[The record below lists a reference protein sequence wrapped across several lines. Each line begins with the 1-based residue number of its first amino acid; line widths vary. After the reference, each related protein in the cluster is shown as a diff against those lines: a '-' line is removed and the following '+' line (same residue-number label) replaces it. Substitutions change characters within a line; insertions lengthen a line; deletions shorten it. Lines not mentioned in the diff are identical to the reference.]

1 MGFRLAADATLLL
14 HLAFIVLAVFGGLLA
29 LKWRWI
35 PLLQLPAAAWGFF
48 VEVTGRACPLT
59 TLENYLSAQ
68 AGRASYGGG
77 FIEHYLVGLIYPA
90 GLSRD
95 MQFIFAGVVVALN
108 LTIYGWLWLRQRRPI
123 QG

>member
-14 HLAFIVLAVFGGLLA
+14 HMAFIVLALFGGLLA

-35 PLLQLPAAAWGFF
+35 PMIQLPAAAWGFF
-48 VEVTGRACPLT
+48 VEATGRICPLT

-68 AGRASYGGG
+68 AGRASYDGG
-77 FIEHYLVGLIYPA
+77 FIEHYLVSLIYPA

-95 MQFIFAGVVVALN
+95 TQFIFAGVVVVLN
-108 LTIYGWLWLRQRRPI
+108 LVIYGWLWRRQRKPI
-123 QG
+123 QR